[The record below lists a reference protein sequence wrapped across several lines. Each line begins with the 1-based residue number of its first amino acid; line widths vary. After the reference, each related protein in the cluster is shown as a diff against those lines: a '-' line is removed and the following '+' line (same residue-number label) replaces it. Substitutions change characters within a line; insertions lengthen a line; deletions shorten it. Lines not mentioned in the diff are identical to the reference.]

1 MVHRYSCTSR
11 EVDAAVKDT
20 FLEAAQAR
28 LVAEGADLPEGALTA
43 LEPLRASRPALVGP
57 HAPQSTPKFGTVDGG
72 TRSMRSTSWRR
83 DAEAVCQGDQSPTRV
98 VA

>member
-57 HAPQSTPKFGTVDGG
+57 RAPQSAPRPAHILGCGLDRHPDFPRTV
-72 TRSMRSTSWRR
+72 RKS
-83 DAEAVCQGDQSPTRV
+83 
-98 VA
+98 